1 MNKFILMQGDCLV
14 KMNEIHDRTIDMVLV
29 DMPYGTTRCK
39 WDSIICL
46 DSMWKNVKRIVKHD
60 AAIVMTA
67 SQPFTTTLIN
77 SNIEMFKYCWVWE
90 KSKASNFVHA
100 NYQPLKTHEDIC
112 VFSFGGSAQGSK
124 NAMKYNPQ
132 HTEGKPYNKGVGNN
146 NIELLQGGL
155 TKRNTI
161 KIENKSGL
169 RKPRSV
175 IYHKTA
181 ELEGKYHPTQ
191 KPIALMQYLIK
202 TYTNENETVLDFCMG
217 SGSTGI
223 ACINTNR
230 KFIGIELDKNYF
242 NVAKNRIYEKPR
254 FKQNLSKIQQLDL
267 FDNKQTNSF
276 QD

>member
-1 MNKFILMQGDCLV
+1 LGCHIWQKEKREKEEVNKFILMEGDCLV
-14 KMNEIHDRTIDMVLV
+14 KMKEIPRNSIDMVLV

-46 DSMWKNVKRIVKHD
+46 DSMWKHLKRIVKND

-67 SQPFTTTLIN
+67 SQPFTTMLID
-77 SNIEMFKYCWVWE
+77 SNISMFKYCWVWE

-124 NAMKYNPQ
+124 NPMKYNPQ
-132 HTEGKPYNKGVGNN
+132 HTKGKPYDKGIGNN
-146 NIELLQGGL
+146 KIEVYQGGF
-155 TKRNTI
+155 TKHNEI
-161 KIENKSGL
+161 KKENKSGL

-181 ELEGKYHPTQ
+181 ESEGKHHPTQ
-191 KPIALMQYLIK
+191 KPIGLMEYFIK

-217 SGSTGI
+217 SGSTGL
-223 ACINTNR
+223 ACVNTNR
-230 KFIGIELDKNYF
+230 KFIGIELDEHYF
-242 NVAKNRIYEKPR
+242 NVAQNRI
-254 FKQNLSKIQQLDL
+254 L
-267 FDNKQTNSF
+267 
-276 QD
+276 